1 MAFKRILYV
10 DNPLNS
16 RTKLLYLGDTYKKMV
31 LNGLII
37 HDYNKD
43 TNVLQEYDETD
54 DIISIKK
61 QYDEILDNNYSCV
74 IGRGIYKGF
83 LVKKKKR
90 IYGKKKKPHKKKIF
104 YRII

>member
-1 MAFKRILYV
+1 MAFNKQYV
-10 DNPLNS
+10 DNPLNT

-37 HDYNKD
+37 HNYNKD
-43 TNVLQEYDETD
+43 SNVLQEYDETD

-61 QYDEILDNNYSCV
+61 QYDEILDNHSCV
-74 IGRGIYKGF
+74 IGRGIYNGF

-90 IYGKKKKPHKKKIF
+90 GKKKKPHKKKIF